1 VKDDKSPAVRIAELE
16 EENRQLRIE
25 LLEATRPATTF
36 PFEWN
41 LSPNESRLLAALVA
55 AKGRPVVTDR
65 LFSIIYGRNEH
76 AVTMKNL
83 HVLVWKLRRKL
94 KPIGADVFSRRETG
108 YVLSTRGQRIVQD
121 ALK

>member
-1 VKDDKSPAVRIAELE
+1 MKDDKSPAVRIAELE

-55 AKGRPVVTDR
+55 AKGRPVATDY
-65 LFSIIYGRNEH
+65 LFKIVYGRGEPT
-76 AVTMKNL
+76 VSIKTL
-83 HVLVWKLRRKL
+83 HVVVWKLRQKL
-94 KPIGADVFSRRETG
+94 KPLGAAVLSRRETG
-108 YVLSTRGQRIVQD
+108 YVLGARGQRIVED